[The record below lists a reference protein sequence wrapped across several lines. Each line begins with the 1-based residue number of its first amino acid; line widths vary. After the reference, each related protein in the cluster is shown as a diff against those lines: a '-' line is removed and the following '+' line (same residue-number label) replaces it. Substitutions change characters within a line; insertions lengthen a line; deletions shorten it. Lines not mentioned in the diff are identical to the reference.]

1 MRRCVA
7 ERRLSLSSSLLSAIL
22 KDSDLAARFGDR
34 PVMLFDGVCYL
45 CSGWVAF
52 AIERDPAGYLRFAA
66 VQSPVGQDFL
76 RRRGLPVDLFE
87 SFYLVDRGR
96 VYEKSEAFFRM
107 VTHLRWPWPLLRAGR
122 WVPRFLRDWA
132 YDRVARN
139 RYRLFGRRSECLVP
153 DPSIADRF
161 IA

>member
-1 MRRCVA
+1 MSA
-7 ERRLSLSSSLLSAIL
+7 NLSEGE
-22 KDSDLAARFGDR
+22 LAARFGER
-34 PVMLFDGVCYL
+34 PVIMFDGVCNL

-52 AIERDPAGYLRFAA
+52 AIARDPAARLRFAA

-76 RRRGLPVDLFE
+76 CRRGLPIDRFE
-87 SFYLVDRGR
+87 SFYLIERGQ

-107 VTHLRWPWPLLRAGR
+107 VTHLRWPWPLLCAGR
-122 WVPRFLRDWA
+122 LLPRFMRDWA
-132 YDRVARN
+132 YDRIAGN

-153 DPSIADRF
+153 DPSIAERF